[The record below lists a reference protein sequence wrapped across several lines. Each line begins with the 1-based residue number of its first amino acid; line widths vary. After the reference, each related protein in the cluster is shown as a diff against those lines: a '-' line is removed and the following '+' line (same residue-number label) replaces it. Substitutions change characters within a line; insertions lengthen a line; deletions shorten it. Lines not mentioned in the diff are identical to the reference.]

1 MKLFLNTI
9 LFSLIFS
16 ACTSSTQSYESVEKN
31 QDFRDAVLIENNGDY
46 VLLSKGYTYYEEANR
61 ESTIGNIIL
70 VHGFSVPSYIWE
82 VTFNTLKEKGYHVVM
97 MDLFGRGNSDNP
109 DLPQTD
115 ALRAQQVLDL
125 MDALGIEKAVLAGL
139 SNGGRIISKMAALD
153 ASKIEALFYVS
164 SSSFVDYETQIDTVV
179 SQEEISSFIET
190 YPTRSVGQ
198 LEDFYAP
205 KQFPEWPQKYEK
217 LLSHKGFAKALLS
230 TQKNLTTMDEIH
242 QTIDSLELPVY
253 VFWGVYDKVVV
264 YADFDKKLKQ
274 LLPNMK
280 EYFIEEAGH
289 LPHMENKKVF
299 EDYFL
304 SSLQEVIS
312 E

>member
-9 LFSLIFS
+9 LFSLIFC

-31 QDFRDAVLIENNGDY
+31 QDFRDAVLQENNGDY

-82 VTFNTLKEKGYHVVM
+82 VTFNTLKEKGYRVVM

-164 SSSFVDYETQIDTVV
+164 SSSFVDYETQIDTAV
-179 SQEEISSFIET
+179 SPEEITSFIET

-205 KQFPEWPQKYEK
+205 EQFPEWPQKYEK

-253 VFWGVYDKVVV
+253 VFWGVHDKVVV

>member
-9 LFSLIFS
+9 LFSLIFC

-31 QDFRDAVLIENNGDY
+31 QDFRDAVLQENNGDY

-82 VTFNTLKEKGYHVVM
+82 VTFNTLKEKGYRVVM

-253 VFWGVYDKVVV
+253 VFWGVHDKVVV

-304 SSLQEVIS
+304 SSLQEVIP

>member
-9 LFSLIFS
+9 LFSLIFC

-31 QDFRDAVLIENNGDY
+31 QDFRDAVLQENNGDY

-82 VTFNTLKEKGYHVVM
+82 VTFNTLKEKGYRVVM

-164 SSSFVDYETQIDTVV
+164 SSSFVDYETQIDTAV
-179 SQEEISSFIET
+179 SPEEISSFIET

-205 KQFPEWPQKYEK
+205 EQFPEWPQKYEK

-253 VFWGVYDKVVV
+253 VFWGVHDKVVV
-264 YADFDKKLKQ
+264 YTDFDKKLKQ

>member
-1 MKLFLNTI
+1 MKLFLNLI
-9 LFSLIFS
+9 LLSLVFC
-16 ACTSSTQSYESVEKN
+16 ACTTSTQSYESVDKN
-31 QDFRDAVLIENNGDY
+31 QDFRDAVLKENNGDY
-46 VLLSKGYTYYEEANR
+46 VLLGNGYTYYEEVNS
-61 ESTIGNIIL
+61 ESKEGNIIL

-82 VTFNTLKEKGYHVVM
+82 VTFNTLKEKGYRVVM

-115 ALRAQQVLDL
+115 ELRAQQVLDL

-139 SNGGRIISKMAALD
+139 SNGGRIISKMVVLD

-164 SSSFVDYETQIDTVV
+164 SSGFVDYESQMDTTV
-179 SQEEISSFIET
+179 SSEEITSFIET
-190 YPTRSVGQ
+190 YPTRSAGQ

-205 KQFPEWPQKYEK
+205 EQFPEWPQKYEK

-230 TQKNLTTMDEIH
+230 TQKNLTTIDEIH

-253 VFWGVYDKVVV
+253 AFWGVHDKVVV
-264 YADFDKKLKQ
+264 YTDFDKKLNK

>member
-82 VTFNTLKEKGYHVVM
+82 VTFNTLKEKGYRVVM

-179 SQEEISSFIET
+179 SPEEISSFIET

>member
-9 LFSLIFS
+9 LFSLIFC

-31 QDFRDAVLIENNGDY
+31 QDFRDAVLKENNGDY

-205 KQFPEWPQKYEK
+205 EQFPEWPQKYEK

-253 VFWGVYDKVVV
+253 VFWGVHDKVVV

>member
-31 QDFRDAVLIENNGDY
+31 QDFRDAVLQENNGDY
-46 VLLSKGYTYYEEANR
+46 VLLSKGYTYYEEANN
-61 ESTIGNIIL
+61 ESTKGNIIL

-82 VTFNTLKEKGYHVVM
+82 VTFNTLKEKGYRVVM

-217 LLSHKGFAKALLS
+217 LLSHRGFAKALLS

-253 VFWGVYDKVVV
+253 VFWGVHDKVVV

-304 SSLQEVIS
+304 SSLQEVIP

>member
-31 QDFRDAVLIENNGDY
+31 QDFRDAVLQENNGDY

-82 VTFNTLKEKGYHVVM
+82 VTFNTLKEKGYRVVM

-217 LLSHKGFAKALLS
+217 LLSHRGFAKALLS

-253 VFWGVYDKVVV
+253 VFWGVHDKVVV

-304 SSLQEVIS
+304 SSLQEVIP

>member
-1 MKLFLNTI
+1 MKSFLNTI
-9 LFSLIFS
+9 LFSLIFC

-31 QDFRDAVLIENNGDY
+31 QDFRDAVLQENNGDY

-61 ESTIGNIIL
+61 ESTKGNIIL

-82 VTFNTLKEKGYHVVM
+82 VTFNTLKEKGYRVVM

-217 LLSHKGFAKALLS
+217 LLSHRGFAKALLS

-253 VFWGVYDKVVV
+253 VFWGVHDKVVV

>member
-1 MKLFLNTI
+1 MKSFLKTI
-9 LFSLIFS
+9 LFSLVFC

-31 QDFRDAVLIENNGDY
+31 QDFRDAVLQENNGDY
-46 VLLSKGYTYYEEANR
+46 VLLSKGYTYYEEANS
-61 ESTIGNIIL
+61 ESTKGNTIL

-82 VTFNTLKEKGYHVVM
+82 VTFNTLKEKGYRVVM

-115 ALRAQQVLDL
+115 ELRAQQVLDL

-139 SNGGRIISKMAALD
+139 SNGGRIISKMAVLD

-164 SSSFVDYETQIDTVV
+164 SSGFVDYESQMDTTV
-179 SQEEISSFIET
+179 SPEEITSFIET
-190 YPTRSVGQ
+190 YPSRSAGQ

-205 KQFPEWPQKYEK
+205 EQFPEWPQKYEK
-217 LLSHKGFAKALLS
+217 LLFYKGFAKALLS

-253 VFWGVYDKVVV
+253 TFWGVHDKVVV
-264 YADFDKKLKQ
+264 YTDFDKKLNK

>member
-1 MKLFLNTI
+1 MKLFLNSI
-9 LFSLIFS
+9 LFSLVFC
-16 ACTSSTQSYESVEKN
+16 ACTTSTQSYESVDKN
-31 QDFRDAVLIENNGDY
+31 QDFRDAVLKENNGDY
-46 VLLSKGYTYYEEANR
+46 VLLGNGYTYYEEANS
-61 ESTIGNIIL
+61 ESKEGNIIL

-82 VTFNTLKEKGYHVVM
+82 VTFNTLKEKGYRVVM

-115 ALRAQQVLDL
+115 ELRAQQVLDL

-139 SNGGRIISKMAALD
+139 SNGGRIISKMAVLD
-153 ASKIEALFYVS
+153 VSKIEALFYVS
-164 SSSFVDYETQIDTVV
+164 SSGFVDYESQMDTTV
-179 SQEEISSFIET
+179 SSEEITSFIET
-190 YPTRSVGQ
+190 YPTRSAGQ

-205 KQFPEWPQKYEK
+205 EQFPEWPQKYEK

-253 VFWGVYDKVVV
+253 AFWGVHDKVVV
-264 YADFDKKLKQ
+264 YTDFDKKLNK

>member
-1 MKLFLNTI
+1 M
-9 LFSLIFS
+9 
-16 ACTSSTQSYESVEKN
+16 
-31 QDFRDAVLIENNGDY
+31 
-46 VLLSKGYTYYEEANR
+46 LLSKGYTYYEEANS
-61 ESTIGNIIL
+61 ESTKGNIIL

-82 VTFNTLKEKGYHVVM
+82 VTFNTLKEKGYRVVM

-115 ALRAQQVLDL
+115 QLRAQQVLDL

-164 SSSFVDYETQIDTVV
+164 SSSFVDYETQMDTAV
-179 SQEEISSFIET
+179 SPEEITSFIET
-190 YPTRSVGQ
+190 YPTRSAGQ

-205 KQFPEWPQKYEK
+205 EQFPEWPQKYEK

-253 VFWGVYDKVVV
+253 IFWGVHDKVVV
-264 YADFDKKLKQ
+264 YTDFDKKLKQ

-289 LPHMENKKVF
+289 LPHMENKTAF

-304 SSLQEVIS
+304 SSLQKVRS

>member
-82 VTFNTLKEKGYHVVM
+82 VTFNTLKEKGYRVVM

-179 SQEEISSFIET
+179 SPEEISSFIET

-217 LLSHKGFAKALLS
+217 LLSHRGFAKALLS

-253 VFWGVYDKVVV
+253 VFWGVHDKVVV

-304 SSLQEVIS
+304 SSLQEVIP